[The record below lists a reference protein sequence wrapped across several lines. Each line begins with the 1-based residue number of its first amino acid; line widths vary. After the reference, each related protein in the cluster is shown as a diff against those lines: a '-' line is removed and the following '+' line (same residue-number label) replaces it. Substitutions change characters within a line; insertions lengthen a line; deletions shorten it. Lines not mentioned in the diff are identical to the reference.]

1 MIHFLHYLVHRKVQV
16 GLGTFEERFEQLK
29 TTKNLSLIS
38 ENVSN
43 LVFEIRNDVKAAKG
57 LRQSCS
63 VVD

>member
-1 MIHFLHYLVHRKVQV
+1 MIHFLHYLVHRKAPV

-38 ENVSN
+38 ENVSK
-43 LVFEIRNDVKAAKG
+43 LVFEIRNDVKAAEG

-63 VVD
+63 VAD